1 MNDSVARLPLPSDR
15 RVAVRVTD
23 DARRQIRGGHPWVFD
38 SSITSA
44 TDEARSGDL
53 AVVFDTERR
62 FQGIGLYDASSP
74 IRVKML
80 HHGKPVQITPEWW
93 LKRFTEALERRA
105 SLFASAHTTGFRC
118 VHGEND
124 GLPGLVVDRY
134 QAALVIKLYSPAW
147 VPHLRTIITVLDRL
161 LAPEVVVVRLSRA
174 LQRDGA
180 LGIDD
185 GTALVGE
192 APAAPILFRENDVV
206 LEADIVAGQ
215 KTGHFL
221 DQRDNRRLVGLAA
234 AEARVLDVF
243 ACTGG
248 FSLAAAAGG
257 ARSVRSV
264 DVSTQALEAARRN
277 FAHNRHV
284 QAVRRCRLST
294 TVGDAFDVMAALQAR
309 GESFDLV
316 VVDPPSFAHT
326 QSNVA
331 GAVKAYRRLTDL
343 AVRLVE
349 DGGLLIQASCSSR
362 VSDNEFFSVVHRSAS
377 DAGYALEEV
386 RRTGH
391 PLDHPV
397 GFQHGAYLKALFA
410 RVHRT
415 RRQSS
420 S

>member
-1 MNDSVARLPLPSDR
+1 MNDVVDRLPLPSDR
-15 RVAVRVTD
+15 RVAVRVNN
-23 DARRQIRGGHPWVFD
+23 DARRQIRGGHPWVFE

-44 TDEARSGDL
+44 GDDARSGDL
-53 AVVFDTERR
+53 AVVFDAERR
-62 FQGIGLYDASSP
+62 FQGIGLYDPSSP

-93 LKRFTEALERRA
+93 RQRFTDAFEHRA
-105 SLFASAHTTGFRC
+105 SLFTSTSTTGFRC

-134 QAALVIKLYSPAW
+134 GAALVIKLYSAAW
-147 VPHLRTIITVLDRL
+147 VPHLRTIMTVLDQL
-161 LAPEVVVVRLSRA
+161 LSPEVVVVRLSRA
-174 LQRDGA
+174 LQSDGA
-180 LGIDD
+180 VGIGD
-185 GTALVGE
+185 GAVLVGE
-192 APAAPILFRENDVV
+192 PPVAPILFRENDLV

-221 DQRDNRRLVGLAA
+221 DQRDNRRLVGLEAA
-234 AEARVLDVF
+234 GARVLDVF

-248 FSLAAAAGG
+248 FSVSAASGG

-264 DVSTQALEAARRN
+264 DVSAQALEAATRN

-284 QAVRRCRLST
+284 PEVRGCRLDT
-294 TVGDAFDVMAALQAR
+294 TVGDAFDVMAGLQAG
-309 GESFDLV
+309 GEHFDLV
-316 VVDPPSFAHT
+316 VVDPPSFAHA
-326 QSNVA
+326 QADVP
-331 GAVKAYRRLTDL
+331 GAFRAYRRLTAL
-343 AVRLVE
+343 AVRLVD
-349 DGGLLIQASCSSR
+349 DGGLLVQASCSSR
-362 VSDNEFFSVVHRSAS
+362 VSEDDFFSEVHRSAG
-377 DAGYALEEV
+377 DAGRALVEV
-386 RRTGH
+386 RRTRH

-415 RRQSS
+415 HRHSS